1 MKWSGRG
8 KAFQV
13 VNSKEKGE
21 TLPNVGGCVQ
31 QEGRHAQ
38 DQKRKQPEA
47 TWEDRTSPPAS
58 RSLARALRHMALPL
72 RHCCSQENGSE
83 VGGGQQP
90 FPMLVIV

>member
-21 TLPNVGGCVQ
+21 SLPNVGGCVQ

-72 RHCCSQENGSE
+72 RHTAVPRKMALRLGEASSPSLC
-83 VGGGQQP
+83 
-90 FPMLVIV
+90 L